1 MTKHLLFALS
11 ACTSI
16 ALAQTPK
23 PEVITH
29 LNDLDIEVSAMGVP
43 TATTEAGGELVGIRA
58 IRVMNKT
65 GEMVTCEFHVPDEA
79 RATTSAPPVF
89 NVNPGSQRVERVP
102 GDYSPDEP
110 FAELTCRATNQ
121 PLSGSAEDSPDS
133 AEADPAPAR

>member
-29 LNDLDIEVSAMGVP
+29 LNDLDIEVEAMGVP

-58 IRVMNKT
+58 IRVMNNT
-65 GEMVTCEFHVPDEA
+65 GEMVTCEFHVPADA
-79 RATTSAPPVF
+79 RASTSAPPVF
-89 NVNPGSQRVERVP
+89 NVNPNSQRAGAR
-102 GDYSPDEP
+102 G
-110 FAELTCRATNQ
+110 L
-121 PLSGSAEDSPDS
+121 LSGRTIRRANLPRH
-133 AEADPAPAR
+133 PRAPERFDRRVAREH